1 MVMVVLMLIVM
12 VIVTYGDVDWRLLER
27 HLSSRVCF
35 ATSSTVASASM
46 KRGSQQMPAH
56 ACCKKN
62 STRSPWCEWEQPQDP
77 NFTYVCN
84 IGNHSTHKRQDSRGK
99 RFGVKA
105 G

>member
-12 VIVTYGDVDWRLLER
+12 VIVTYGDVDWQLLER

-56 ACCKKN
+56 A
-62 STRSPWCEWEQPQDP
+62 
-77 NFTYVCN
+77 
-84 IGNHSTHKRQDSRGK
+84 
-99 RFGVKA
+99 
-105 G
+105 